1 MSQDSLNSS
10 ERIDPE
16 RFDRYL
22 DSVDSIV
29 NNMPEW
35 KQNLL
40 GEQSQNKNNYD
51 KNSQCNQ
58 K

>member
-1 MSQDSLNSS
+1 MFRDSSHSS

-16 RFDRYL
+16 RFDKYL

-29 NNMPEW
+29 SNMPEW

-40 GEQSQNKNNYD
+40 GWQSHNRNKND
-51 KNSQCNQ
+51 KNSQCNRE
-58 K
+58 